1 MKRKSLFVLTAA
13 VVGSIF
19 FAGCGGG
26 GTISVNDRLPDPYI
40 WFFNAIPDNTGGV
53 DFAIDDTVL
62 SARLAYLG
70 SSADVLQIDD
80 VSETDGATD
89 VSITDGAAGGVEIDR
104 INEVFTKDTD
114 ALLVAVGKQNNLGE
128 DDKAAKILRMNINRR
143 VVPGKAR
150 LYILNAYTPSFGT
163 KVRQI
168 SLQTADPA
176 DPLSTRRP
184 QFQVQSVNYTTF
196 ESHNVLDM
204 DPGTYLMQARDSDSD
219 AVTVVASKTFTFEA
233 NKIYLAAV
241 TGQVDSSDTNRR
253 PRLDFITVPTR

>member
-26 GTISVNDRLPDPYI
+26 GTSSITDRLPDPYV
-40 WFFNAIPDNTGGV
+40 WFFNVIPDNTGGV
-53 DFAIDDTVL
+53 TFSVDDTVL

-70 SSADVLQIDD
+70 SSADVTQIDD
-80 VSETDGATD
+80 VAEDDGGTD
-89 VSITDGAAGGVEIDR
+89 VSIADGAVGGSEIDR
-104 INEVFTKDTD
+104 INELFNKDTD

-128 DDKAAKILRMNINRR
+128 DDKVAKILRMNINRR

-150 LYILNAYTPSFGT
+150 LYILNAYLPAFGT

-168 SLQTADPA
+168 NLQTADPA

-184 QFQVQSVNYTTF
+184 QFQVQSVNYTNF

-204 DPGTYLMQARDSDSD
+204 DAGTYLMQARDSDSD
-219 AVTVVASKTFTFEA
+219 AVTVVASKTFTFEP

-241 TGQVDSSDTNRR
+241 TGQVDASDTTRR
-253 PRLDFITVPTR
+253 PRLDFVVVPTR